1 MREKLFDTTGMT
13 SSERIFHTPS
23 VFARN
28 SLNYVQEVGVLKSLK
43 PHVCARENIESFLF
57 FMVLEG
63 EGRVFSEGK
72 NYTVKKGDGVF
83 LDCRNYYEHQSSE
96 ENPWEIKWIHFDGL
110 EIKRCFDELVSKK
123 ESAPVFAM
131 GKNAELYD
139 GLWDKIKEAQNRKTL
154 LDEMD
159 SSRFLFELF
168 TICMRDMQNSCGGA
182 GEDLDGK
189 LSPSDFEAIRESVN
203 ERFAEEGLAEE
214 IAGKYGLDVSV
225 LNSLFGKKYG
235 ISVADY
241 IFNRKFNKAKEMLR
255 FTIKQVEEIVKE
267 SGIGSE
273 EELRRLFEE
282 NEKMSPEDYRK
293 KWAQWI
299 KG

>member
-23 VFARN
+23 IFARN

-110 EIKRCFDELVSKK
+110 EVKRCFDELVSKK
-123 ESAPVFAM
+123 EFVPVFAL
-131 GKNAELYD
+131 GKNAEVYAS
-139 GLWDKIKEAQNRKTL
+139 LWEKIKEAQNRKTL

-159 SSRFLFELF
+159 SSRFLFEIF
-168 TICMRDMQNSCGGA
+168 TLCMRDMQNGNGGA
-182 GEDLDGK
+182 EDLEGK
-189 LSPSDFEAIRESVN
+189 LSPSDFEALRECIN
-203 ERFAEEGLAEE
+203 ERFAEDGLAEE
-214 IAGKYGLDVSV
+214 LAGKYGLDTDG

-235 ISVADY
+235 ISVTDY

-255 FTIKQVEEIVKE
+255 FTIKPVEEIAKE
-267 SGIGSE
+267 SGLGSE
-273 EELRRLFEE
+273 AVLRGLFEE